1 MRADQRLSICQHISR
16 GAARE
21 CSTMT
26 DLVSSDQ
33 ESDQLITDVLGRQTL
48 TRDMVPS
55 VEQSI
60 QEIVRS
66 LSAILSLFHQLGIT
80 QLD

>member
-1 MRADQRLSICQHISR
+1 
-16 GAARE
+16 
-21 CSTMT
+21 MT